1 MIAHPLGAAPWLT
14 LLFAAM
20 GLAFGRA
27 YFAALRRD
35 VAAYTAAEAGAL
47 WRSIG
52 GLLARLAA
60 AAVFFAFTMAW
71 GAWPLLAAFLGFLTA
86 RQLALRAARKPT

>member
-1 MIAHPLGAAPWLT
+1 MTAHPPGAGPWPA

-27 YFAALRRD
+27 YFAALRRG
-35 VAAYTAAEAGAL
+35 VAAYTAAGAERL

-52 GLLARLAA
+52 WLLARLAA
-60 AAVFFAFTMAW
+60 AAMFFALTMAW
-71 GAWPLLAAFLGFLTA
+71 GAWPLLAALLGFLAA
-86 RQLALRAARKPT
+86 RQLALRAARKSM